1 MPNDMGSFRVDVEL
15 ENPARPGQRRT
26 VRSVLVDTGAELSWV
41 PADVLESLGVERNNQ
56 WHFRQADGTVL
67 ERRGPGARRGNRVSR
82 LIPGLAP
89 GVSTTFPDPRCQH
102 APTSPA
108 LHRRI
113 QRTAHRV
120 RCYVAHQPL
129 RLPRTHYGFRVQP

>member
-1 MPNDMGSFRVDVEL
+1 MVLLGMARGGTVPNDMGSFRVDVEL

-41 PADVLESLGVERNNQ
+41 PANVRDSWGVERNNQ
-56 WHFRQADGTVL
+56 WLFRRADGTVL

-89 GVSTTFPDPRCQH
+89 GVSTTFPRSEEH
-102 APTSPA
+102 TSELQSP
-108 LHRRI
+108 
-113 QRTAHRV
+113 
-120 RCYVAHQPL
+120 Y
-129 RLPRTHYGFRVQP
+129 